1 MLTRKCKVR
10 WCFNRP
16 LKYLLEWDV
25 DDFKFIEG
33 LVALRSPLLSRFAEL
48 DMLKVVDN
56 SAYLLGEPIDVEDLC
71 YVAERVK
78 AHIVIAPDVLFCAD
92 ATLKSTEH
100 FLQLVKDKSFEVMG
114 VVQGSSIRERCECAR
129 ALLEL
134 GLRVI
139 GVPYIQPSGSI
150 EEKALWRRKIVEFI
164 RSESDCHIHL
174 LGLCAPTIELPYFE
188 YIGGTVTID
197 TGLPYVNAR
206 HKVNRL
212 EKLSHTTAVDLM
224 DEQIAGWQKHI
235 FDELVCKLKEGL

>member
-1 MLTRKCKVR
+1 MFTRKSKVQ

-33 LVALRSPLLSRFAEL
+33 YVALQSPLLSRFAEL
-48 DMLKVVDN
+48 DTLKVVDN
-56 SAYLLGEPIDVEDLC
+56 SAYLLGKPIDVEDLC

-78 AHIVIAPDVLFCAD
+78 ADIVIAPDVLFSAE
-92 ATLKSTEH
+92 ATLESTEH
-100 FLQLVKDKSFEVMG
+100 FLYLVEDKPFDVMG
-114 VVQGSSIRERCECAR
+114 VVQGSSVRERCQCVR
-129 ALLEL
+129 TLLEL

-139 GVPYIQPSGSI
+139 GIPYIQPSGSL
-150 EEKALWRRKIVEFI
+150 EEKAVWRQKVVEFV

-174 LGLCAPTIELPYFE
+174 LGLCSPKLELPYLGH
-188 YIGGTVTID
+188 IGGTVTVD

-212 EKLSHTTAVDLM
+212 EKLSHTSAVDLM
-224 DEQIAGWQKHI
+224 DERIAAWQRQI
-235 FDELVCKLKEGL
+235 FDDLVQQLKEGV